1 MKLNEIVDVN
11 LTTGKSIILVSGNI
25 CSGKGTFCAKQFP
38 GYQILGVSSIVK
50 ELSGFNKRSE
60 LGTTANLDSKIVAR
74 IIEEITKSS
83 RDKIVVEGI
92 RQLSIME
99 GLEAHFG
106 DQIKDV
112 IWLDVPHE
120 VLKSRFEHR
129 NAGKDD
135 MDFEKSM
142 QIDKNLGIDD
152 VESYIRTH
160 HRVVKNH

>member
-1 MKLNEIVDVN
+1 MKLHEIASQ
-11 LTTGKSIILVSGNI
+11 KSIVLVSGNI

-38 GYQILGVSSIVK
+38 GYHIIGVSSVVK

-74 IIEEITKSS
+74 LIEEVTKSS
-83 RDKIVVEGI
+83 EDKIVIEGI

-99 GLEAHFG
+99 KLEEYFG

-120 VLKSRFEHR
+120 VLRSRFEKR

-135 MDFEKSM
+135 MDFSKAM
-142 QIDKNLGIDD
+142 QSDQNLGIDD

-160 HRVVKNH
+160 HRVIKNH